1 MHLKAPCPSCGK
13 RARYSE
19 AEAGLPGVCHA
30 CGTRFTLPSVAAP
43 VATDDIP
50 LAVPVP
56 QSRLMTS
63 AWVWAALAGGIVI
76 GLCVGVAAVVMMSRS
91 FNPTPVAPLASSSNS
106 ANSPVA
112 STPHTPT
119 PPAVPAVPLTG
130 EDHSEPT
137 VTAQPTAPVSPSA
150 NSESP
155 GSSASITPPVHPSF
169 IPDGGPIHAT
179 PQTSNPKPPAK
190 TPSTDTS
197 GRPPIHPIAENADT
211 LTDARIGQAITDGVN
226 FLLSHFDGNTHEL
239 KQNRV
244 EFQPLGPARADSG
257 AFYGGLDALEVYAL
271 LQSGQAIND
280 NRLGIKSPYMIG
292 MIEQLKKMSDKLGPV
307 TYARALRAT
316 ALTLFNRPE
325 DKTVI
330 KSDLEW
336 LLKASQSGA
345 YTYDKIDTSME
356 GPGRYMPRGMT
367 TWDAS
372 NSQYGLLGVWSA
384 AEAGF
389 EVPLSYWK
397 QVEDH
402 WTKNQMA
409 SGEWG
414 YETPAAGAG
423 RLSMTVAGI
432 ASLFVTH
439 DYLIAPRFGNEVG
452 RDPFSPALVKG
463 LDWLEASNHSVDTST
478 SEWWGYTLYGLERVG
493 LASGFKYFG
502 THDWYRELARQ
513 IIDAQNPDGS
523 WGRQELIDTPY
534 ALLFLARGRHP
545 IIMNKLRFDGFWANR
560 PRDLANFSRYASDE
574 METPVN
580 WQVIPIDHDWT
591 DWTDCPV
598 LYMASHKAP
607 TLTDANYDNIR
618 SFIQSG
624 GLLFTQAD
632 GGDPEFD
639 RFVGVMAKKLF
650 PNYPLTALSPDHPLF
665 SSLFHMQIKP
675 SLKAVSNGARLL
687 MVHSSVD
694 LARAWQLREQKVN
707 KMPFEFGLNLFL
719 YASGKHQLRNRLETN
734 YITAPSEAPTYTINV
749 ARVRYGSDRDHAGNW
764 DPEPYAWTRFS
775 RWFQRQTGYGVDAKE
790 IDMSDLTLP
799 AAPIAI
805 LTGTDAYEP
814 EKAEIQAVRK
824 YVEAGGVLFVDSAG
838 GTGAL
843 EESVRTKLFAR
854 AFPNGFLRLLPSDHP
869 LLNSGNPGM
878 EDLSHPRLRPFALEK
893 LGSPANEFPSSFT
906 AGRGHV
912 IFTPLDMTCG
922 LLGTN
927 TWGILGYEP
936 GYSQSFIKNLLLW
949 TVDGQKD
956 D

>member
-1 MHLKAPCPSCGK
+1 MELRTPCPSCGK

-30 CGTRFTLPSVAAP
+30 CGMRFTFPSAAAALPS
-43 VATDDIP
+43 DDIP
-50 LAVPVP
+50 LAVPLP
-56 QSRLMTS
+56 GSGLTNT

-76 GLCVGVAAVVMMSRS
+76 GLFVGFLAAIMLNRS
-91 FNPTPVAPLASSSNS
+91 LNPTPAAAS
-106 ANSPVA
+106 ANSSSSIAGPRMPTQIPFVPTAAPVA
-112 STPHTPT
+112 EDRSEPASAQQPTTTLSTPESSETP
-119 PPAVPAVPLTG
+119 AA
-130 EDHSEPT
+130 
-137 VTAQPTAPVSPSA
+137 
-150 NSESP
+150 
-155 GSSASITPPVHPSF
+155 SASITPQAHESF
-169 IPDGGPIHAT
+169 VPDGGPISST

-190 TPSTDTS
+190 TPAADTS

-226 FLLSHFDGNTHEL
+226 FVLSHFDNNTRAIKL
-239 KQNRV
+239 DGAN
-244 EFQPLGPARADSG
+244 FQPLGPTRPDSG

-271 LQSGQAIND
+271 LQSGQAITD
-280 NRLGIKSPYMIG
+280 NRLGIKSPYMISL
-292 MIEQLKKMSDKLGPV
+292 IEQLKKMPDKLGPV

-330 KSDLEW
+330 KGDLEW
-336 LLKASQSGA
+336 LLKASQNGA
-345 YTYDKIDTSME
+345 YTYDKIDTSIG
-356 GPGRYMPRGMT
+356 GPSRFMPRGL
-367 TWDAS
+367 WDAS

-384 AEAGF
+384 AEAGY
-389 EVPLSYWK
+389 EVPLGYWK

-409 SGEWG
+409 TGEWG
-414 YETPAAGAG
+414 YETPDAGAG

-452 RDPFSPALVKG
+452 RDPFSPALSKG
-463 LDWLEASNHSVDTST
+463 LDWLEGSNHCIDTS
-478 SEWWGYTLYGLERVG
+478 SSRWLGYTLYGIERVG

-502 THDWYRELARQ
+502 SHDWYRELARQ
-513 IIDAQNPDGS
+513 VIAAQNPDGS
-523 WGRQELIDTPY
+523 WGEQDQELIDTPY
-534 ALLFLARGRHP
+534 VLLFLARGRHP
-545 IIMNKLRFDGFWANR
+545 IVMNKLRFDGFWANR

-639 RFVGVMAKKLF
+639 RFVGEMAKKLF

-838 GTGAL
+838 GTGAF

-893 LGSPANEFPSSFT
+893 LGSPANEYPSSFT